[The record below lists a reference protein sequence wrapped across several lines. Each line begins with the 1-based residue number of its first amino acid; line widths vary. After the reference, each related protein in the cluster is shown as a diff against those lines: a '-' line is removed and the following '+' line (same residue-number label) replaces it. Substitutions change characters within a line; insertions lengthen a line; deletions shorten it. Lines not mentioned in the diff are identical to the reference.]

1 MKRFI
6 NEIKYLNKNMSY
18 TTRLIILIIIGYFL
32 YSLKNIFFNP
42 ILLAYILILLFSLL
56 IHEIAHGFMAY
67 LFGDNTA
74 KRYGRL
80 SLNPLHHLDPLGT
93 IFPIM
98 MILSGSS
105 LVIGWAKPVPINY
118 YNLRHGRFGEFCV
131 AIAGVLSNILLAII
145 GVTIFKYGYEYL
157 DNSILLAMVIYL
169 IRLNLL
175 LAIFNIIPIPPLD
188 GSRVLASIGSN
199 DLRNNI
205 FYMDKY
211 GIIIILILSWTG
223 LLYNFI
229 NPVFSFLLNFLD
241 KIL

>member
-1 MKRFI
+1 MKKFFK
-6 NEIKYLNKNMSY
+6 EMKYLNRNMSY
-18 TTRLIILIIIGYFL
+18 STKLVIIVILVYLL

-42 ILLAYILILLFSLL
+42 IILAYIAILLFSLL
-56 IHEIAHGFMAY
+56 IHELSHGLMAY

-74 KRYGRL
+74 KKYGRL

-93 IFPIM
+93 IFPIL

-118 YNLRHGRFGEFCV
+118 YNLKHGRFGEFCV
-131 AIAGVLSNILLAII
+131 AVAGVLSNILLAII
-145 GVTIFKYGYEYL
+145 GILIFKHAYIYIE
-157 DNSILLAMVIYL
+157 NTILIAMVIYL
-169 IRLNLL
+169 VRLNLL

-188 GSRVLASIGSN
+188 GSRVLASLGNN

-205 FYMDKY
+205 FYMDRY
-211 GIIIILILSWTG
+211 GILIILILSWTG

-229 NPVFSFLLNFLD
+229 NPVFSFLINFLD
-241 KIL
+241 KVL